1 MKQRVTI
8 KIMASIVAVVMF
20 ALVPGECAGAAQK
33 PTAKKTSFSESELR
47 ALAKAVPDVKNAG
60 QLYSVALA
68 TSNDADRQQAYL
80 KASAAGLIA
89 CGKTDIYKKHI
100 KGKLQN
106 VAEFEDG
113 LKDDCEQ
120 CSGNGAKD
128 QRCLTCRGNGKCP
141 SCKGTGQIMTT
152 VSLSFDKQS
161 KPCGKC
167 NESGRCP
174 KCDGEGSTMEK
185 CFACAGTGKV
195 FSKSVAA
202 RVFRNSCNAIADGV
216 GIVAPQNKTKNN
228 SEVSVK
234 PEVAGKAVG
243 SKEGQSDVT
252 KSQTTRRRRRES
264 GERNIPKQDGG
275 DDVSTDAKSKL
286 AKNGGQI
293 QSALHLTAGMTKTIT
308 LPGGATMDL
317 VYCPPGEF
325 MMGSPTNEEGR
336 EDNEI
341 QHRVVLTKGFWIG
354 KYEVTQKQWESV
366 MGTNPSSVKGE
377 NRPVEGVSWSACQ
390 DFCRKAGQGLGL
402 PTEAQWEYACRAGS
416 TTAYF
421 WGNALNGDR
430 ANCNGSYPCGT
441 KRKGKYAK
449 STCEVG
455 SYSPN
460 AWGIYDMHGNVWEW
474 CHDWYGNYSG
484 ENVVDP
490 SGPAFGDRRVCRGGG
505 WPVEAYKC
513 RSAAHYGFHPGISG
527 HSQGFRVFCSDDSV
541 KISSVAPA
549 LHLTA
554 GMTKTI
560 TLPGGATMDLVYCP
574 PGEFMMGSPANEEG
588 RKADE
593 TQHRVVLTGGFWI
606 GKYEVTQEQ
615 WKSVMGTNPSKF
627 RGDRNPVEKVSWKD
641 CQEFCR
647 KVGGGLRLPTEAEWE
662 YACRAGS
669 TNAFAGTG
677 RLEDMGWSGGVHH
690 EAVGKKQPNAWGIYA
705 MHGNV
710 SEWCSDCYG
719 KYRDGVDT
727 DPIGFISLSG
737 DAHRVQ
743 RGGGYALQ
751 ARICRSASRWPS
763 IPNGDSFDW
772 EGFRVACREDS
783 PILDP
788 GFKNV
793 SDSSRNTG
801 VEVNS
806 SEYRSS
812 RRFVREHIKKNGN
825 CRVCAITK
833 AGGDIVVCRDN
844 NWASSGCPRRI
855 TDELQKISDS
865 GQRIID
871 VSLTENGRFIVL
883 YGENAASWNIIP
895 PQMKEALRTY
905 NDNGEELCSATMNDA
920 GEWILVSSEHIACSN
935 TWLKK
940 WVDDGQD
947 MYGRLRA
954 AVVTADAAVAVF
966 DGGFKFLG
974 NVPPDLKEALKEA
987 DFDVRIVKIAGK
999 AWFFANAD
1007 GSRYCANM

>member
-1 MKQRVTI
+1 MKTI
-8 KIMASIVAVVMF
+8 LTMVCMLA
-20 ALVPGECAGAAQK
+20 ALCVAGAVQK
-33 PTAKKTSFSESELR
+33 QSAKKTSFSESELR

-354 KYEVTQKQWESV
+354 KYEVTWRFPIFFFVDCGSKR
-366 MGTNPSSVKGE
+366 T
-377 NRPVEGVSWSACQ
+377 RLGVVTSA
-390 DFCRKAGQGLGL
+390 
-402 PTEAQWEYACRAGS
+402 
-416 TTAYF
+416 
-421 WGNALNGDR
+421 
-430 ANCNGSYPCGT
+430 
-441 KRKGKYAK
+441 
-449 STCEVG
+449 
-455 SYSPN
+455 
-460 AWGIYDMHGNVWEW
+460 
-474 CHDWYGNYSG
+474 
-484 ENVVDP
+484 
-490 SGPAFGDRRVCRGGG
+490 
-505 WPVEAYKC
+505 
-513 RSAAHYGFHPGISG
+513 
-527 HSQGFRVFCSDDSV
+527 
-541 KISSVAPA
+541 
-549 LHLTA
+549 
-554 GMTKTI
+554 
-560 TLPGGATMDLVYCP
+560 
-574 PGEFMMGSPANEEG
+574 MGS
-588 RKADE
+588 RK
-593 TQHRVVLTGGFWI
+593 R
-606 GKYEVTQEQ
+606 
-615 WKSVMGTNPSKF
+615 
-627 RGDRNPVEKVSWKD
+627 
-641 CQEFCR
+641 
-647 KVGGGLRLPTEAEWE
+647 
-662 YACRAGS
+662 
-669 TNAFAGTG
+669 
-677 RLEDMGWSGGVHH
+677 
-690 EAVGKKQPNAWGIYA
+690 
-705 MHGNV
+705 
-710 SEWCSDCYG
+710 
-719 KYRDGVDT
+719 
-727 DPIGFISLSG
+727 
-737 DAHRVQ
+737 
-743 RGGGYALQ
+743 
-751 ARICRSASRWPS
+751 
-763 IPNGDSFDW
+763 
-772 EGFRVACREDS
+772 
-783 PILDP
+783 
-788 GFKNV
+788 
-793 SDSSRNTG
+793 
-801 VEVNS
+801 
-806 SEYRSS
+806 
-812 RRFVREHIKKNGN
+812 
-825 CRVCAITK
+825 
-833 AGGDIVVCRDN
+833 
-844 NWASSGCPRRI
+844 
-855 TDELQKISDS
+855 
-865 GQRIID
+865 
-871 VSLTENGRFIVL
+871 
-883 YGENAASWNIIP
+883 
-895 PQMKEALRTY
+895 
-905 NDNGEELCSATMNDA
+905 
-920 GEWILVSSEHIACSN
+920 
-935 TWLKK
+935 
-940 WVDDGQD
+940 
-947 MYGRLRA
+947 
-954 AVVTADAAVAVF
+954 
-966 DGGFKFLG
+966 
-974 NVPPDLKEALKEA
+974 
-987 DFDVRIVKIAGK
+987 
-999 AWFFANAD
+999 
-1007 GSRYCANM
+1007 